1 MRIRPGT
8 GKDLEAWLSLRLAL
22 WPETPEAQH
31 RVEMADILA
40 DSEENGVVVCEED
53 GGRLVGFAEV
63 SLRKWAEGCLSSPVG
78 YLEGWYVAEEA
89 RRRGVGGQLVRA
101 AEDWARAKGCS
112 EMASDTGLDNAVSEA
127 AHQRLGYEV
136 VGRVICFRK
145 ELRD

>member
-8 GKDLEAWLSLRLAL
+8 GKDAEAWLSLRLAL
-22 WPETPEAQH
+22 WPETSEAQH

-40 DSEENGVVVCEED
+40 DLEENGVFFCEED

-89 RRRGVGGQLVRA
+89 RRQGVADSSCGRSRTGPALRA
-101 AEDWARAKGCS
+101 ARRWPR
-112 EMASDTGLDNAVSEA
+112 TPVSTM
-127 AHQRLGYEV
+127 L
-136 VGRVICFRK
+136 
-145 ELRD
+145 